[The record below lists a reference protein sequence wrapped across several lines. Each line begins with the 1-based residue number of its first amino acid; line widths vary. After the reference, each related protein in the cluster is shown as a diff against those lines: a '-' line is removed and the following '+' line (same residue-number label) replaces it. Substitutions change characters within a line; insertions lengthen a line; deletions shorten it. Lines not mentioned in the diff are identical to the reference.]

1 MTQTHSNQRSR
12 RTLVLAYV
20 FPPAGG
26 AGVQRVTKF
35 VKYLPEF
42 GWDCS
47 VLTVANPS
55 VPVFD
60 DSLADEIPEG
70 TVVRRAR
77 TLEPGYALK
86 NVVSAGAASE
96 SQQQPGLLSRTKRWL
111 KQTVRNAGNAILQ
124 PDAQILWYPAAVKEG
139 MNLLAEQ
146 PHDAIFVTAPP
157 FSAFVIGAEL
167 SRRSG
172 LPLVIDYRDE
182 WGISNRYQENRQK
195 SGLSHWLQN
204 RMQRRVLRQASAIV
218 ATTRRSTE
226 SVAETASAA
235 GTSPKVTAIY
245 NGYDAA
251 DIGLP
256 ALPDNR
262 EAAADRKLRLA
273 YVGTLWNLTSIEP
286 IVAALLRLEETS
298 PEIAERIELVVAGRV
313 TAEQGAILDR
323 LLATSCSVTREGY
336 VDHARAIEIMRSAD
350 AQCLLL
356 SDVAEAERVVPA
368 KTFEYLALQRPIL
381 SIVPTG
387 EVSEIL
393 ADCPFAASFTPD
405 DVAGIARYLERRV
418 EAECLAGLPADEP
431 QSLPTAD
438 WSVSRFER
446 RHLTGELADVLNSV
460 CGLAPSR
467 ASEAAATPETL
478 APAESTEVQPTSE
491 DTLSLAT
498 AGTGGSS

>member
-1 MTQTHSNQRSR
+1 M
-12 RTLVLAYV
+12 VAYV

-60 DSLADEIPEG
+60 DSLADEIPES
-70 TVVRRAR
+70 TIIRRAR
-77 TLEPGYALK
+77 TLEPGYAMK
-86 NVVSAGAASE
+86 NVVSAGAASAC
-96 SQQQPGLLSRTKRWL
+96 QKQTGLLSKVKRCL

-139 MNLLAEQ
+139 MKLLAEQ

-195 SGLSHWLQN
+195 SGLSHRLQN
-204 RMQRRVLRQASAIV
+204 RMQRRVLRQSSAVV
-218 ATTRRSTE
+218 ATTRRSAE
-226 SVAETASAA
+226 SVARTATAA
-235 GTSPKVTAIY
+235 GSSPQVTAIY

-251 DIGLP
+251 DIGP
-256 ALPDNR
+256 ATACVNE
-262 EAAADRKLRLA
+262 EAGSERKLRLA

-286 IVAALLRLEETS
+286 VVTALLRLSETA
-298 PEIAERIELVVAGRV
+298 PEVAARIELVVAGRV
-313 TAEQGAILDR
+313 TAEQDAILDR
-323 LLATSCSVTREGY
+323 LQETSCSVTREGY

-381 SIVPTG
+381 SIVPQG

-393 ADCPFAASFTPD
+393 AGCPFAASFTPN
-405 DVAGIARYLERRV
+405 DVTGIANYLKRRV
-418 EAECLAGLPADEP
+418 EAECLAGLPANKP
-431 QSLPTAD
+431 QTLLTSD

-446 RHLTGELADVLNSV
+446 RHLTGELAAVLNSA
-460 CGLAPSR
+460 CGFDPGIS
-467 ASEAAATPETL
+467 SEADSTPETNAPEEPTDSDSANLL
-478 APAESTEVQPTSE
+478 AAV
-491 DTLSLAT
+491 
-498 AGTGGSS
+498 GTGGSS